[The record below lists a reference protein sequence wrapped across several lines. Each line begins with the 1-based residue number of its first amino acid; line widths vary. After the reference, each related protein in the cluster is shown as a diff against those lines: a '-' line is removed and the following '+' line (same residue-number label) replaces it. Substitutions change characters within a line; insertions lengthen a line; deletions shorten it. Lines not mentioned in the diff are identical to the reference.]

1 MKNKMRVFIGANV
14 THLKEVVYYHSY
26 VTEFDHNHNYNR
38 DYNLMNGAAFE
49 LHKGQSAK
57 IIDNLESFVNWLEK
71 SGRYRKEPIFFTDFL
86 GLIDESTPIKAY
98 FKRMLSLGAEI
109 FYFAERDS
117 NIERIKSCGLPTEIY
132 RREGT

>member
-1 MKNKMRVFIGANV
+1 MKNKMRVFIGVNV

-26 VTEFDHNHNYNR
+26 VIEFDHNQNYNR
-38 DYNLMNGAAFE
+38 DYNLMNGAVFE
-49 LHKGQSAK
+49 SHKGQSAK

-132 RREGT
+132 RREGI

>member
-14 THLKEVVYYHSY
+14 TRLKEVVYYHSY

-38 DYNLMNGAAFE
+38 DYNLMKGAVFE
-49 LHKGQSAK
+49 SHKGQSAK
-57 IIDNLESFVNWLEK
+57 IVDNLESFVNWLENGG
-71 SGRYRKEPIFFTDFL
+71 SYRKEPIFFTDFL
-86 GLIDESTPIKAY
+86 GLIDEATPIKAY
-98 FKRMLSLGAEI
+98 FNRMLALGAEI

-132 RREGT
+132 RREGI